1 MALNV
6 FSISNIAIWVKGF
19 IRGYRGD
26 GEKILRGFLDISSEV
41 SETHGTGFFNYVPF
55 YFYTCLPFLDLI
67 LSYLLLLNC
76 DYFHYVNSQMK
87 LRKVERI

>member
-1 MALNV
+1 M
-6 FSISNIAIWVKGF
+6 KGF

-41 SETHGTGFFNYVPF
+41 SETHGTGFFNYVQF
-55 YFYTCLPFLDLI
+55 YFHTCLPFLDLI

-76 DYFHYVNSQMK
+76 DYFHYVK
-87 LRKVERI
+87 LANEIKKSRKNLTEMTVKELEG